1 MKRVGFI
8 LLVALVFNACSS
20 SSDDGSDLPTGG
32 KDDFNRGELLINVAD
47 NIIIPAYEDLST
59 KLNDLEDQKDIF
71 IATPSE
77 ANLVTLREK
86 WLSAYKVWQSV
97 EMFNIGKAEE
107 INYGFQMNIYPTTVE
122 DIESNVS
129 SGTYDLTHPNNN
141 DAVGF
146 PALDYL
152 LNGVADTNA
161 EIVEKY
167 TNTTSGAGYKTY
179 LSDLVNQ
186 MNTLTDTVLN
196 DWKNGFRDTFVAS
209 TENTATS
216 SFNKLAN
223 DFVFYFEKGLRANK
237 VGIPAGVFSTDPLP
251 TKVEAFYNNNV
262 SKELLV
268 EALSSVKDFFNGNAY
283 NATTSGVGFSD
294 YLDYLNNITQG
305 EDLKTII
312 NSGVDIADA
321 AIQNLNTSLSTQVET
336 DNVKMTETYDAL
348 QKVVVLI
355 KVDML
360 QAFSVSVDYTD
371 ADGD

>member
-1 MKRVGFI
+1 MKRVIFVF
-8 LLVALVFNACSS
+8 VAALTVYACSS
-20 SSDDGSDLPTGG
+20 SDDSTGTTNNG
-32 KDDFNRGELLINVAD
+32 KDDFNRGELLANIAD

-59 KLNDLEDQKDIF
+59 KLNNLEDEKNIF
-71 IATPSE
+71 IASPSE
-77 ANLVTLREK
+77 TNLVTLREK

-97 EMFNIGKAEE
+97 EMYNIGKAEE

-152 LNGVADTNA
+152 LNGLANTDT

-167 TNTTSGAGYKTY
+167 TNTTSGDGYKNY
-179 LSDLVNQ
+179 MSDVVNQ
-186 MNTLTDTVLN
+186 MNTLTNTVLN

-223 DFVFYFEKGLRANK
+223 DFVYYFEKGLRANK
-237 VGIPAGVFSTDPLP
+237 VGIPAGVFSTEPLP
-251 TKVEAFYNNNV
+251 TKVEAFYSNEN
-262 SKELLV
+262 SKDLLV
-268 EALSSVKDFFNGNAY
+268 AALENIKNFINGKAY
-283 NATTSGVGFSD
+283 NSTATGVGFAD

-305 EDLKTII
+305 EDLNVAI
-312 NSGVDIADA
+312 NNKIDDA
-321 AIQNLNTSLSTQVET
+321 SAKVLTLDASLSNQVET
-336 DNVKMTETYDAL
+336 DNVKMTEAYDAL